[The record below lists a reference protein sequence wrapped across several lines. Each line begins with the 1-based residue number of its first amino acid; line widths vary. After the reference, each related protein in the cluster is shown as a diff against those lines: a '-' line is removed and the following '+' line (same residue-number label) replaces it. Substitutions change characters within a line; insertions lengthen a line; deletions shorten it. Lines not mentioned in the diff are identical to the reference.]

1 MKDTELIN
9 KIKELLNEDKKC
21 NEEIP
26 SVMLLEEQTNYE
38 WLMGLLIL
46 WVLWGDECKVKP
58 TINIYFG
65 VDE

>member
-21 NEEIP
+21 NEETP
-26 SVMLLEEQTNYE
+26 SFMSLEEQTNYE

-46 WVLWGDECKVKP
+46 WVLCGDECKANP
-58 TINIYFG
+58 TINLYFG